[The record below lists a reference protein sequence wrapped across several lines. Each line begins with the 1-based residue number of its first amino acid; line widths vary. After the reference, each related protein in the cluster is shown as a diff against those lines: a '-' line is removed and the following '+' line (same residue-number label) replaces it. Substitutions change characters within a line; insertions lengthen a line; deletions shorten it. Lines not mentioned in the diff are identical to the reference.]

1 MAFLYEKSEICAGI
15 SRLFE
20 NKELINLNIIENI
33 AKAINLKES
42 TTVIERFL
50 LMLYFKQTKNTKV
63 IAKELL
69 IPVPIATAIKKECI
83 KQNLI
88 SQGYGII
95 LTEFGVNFVE
105 KSLGYEGINHNL
117 YHQLLTSENNN
128 EYTLKL
134 IQKMKDIFDN
144 RPTVDV
150 SIDQAHATIETA
162 VKRAMLALNHQTL
175 IGKKLLFI
183 GDDDLISIAIGF
195 LLKDLFPNKSKHLTK
210 LVVVDISS
218 ELVSYIKSQAKK
230 HQLPIDCYERDL
242 RNPLPESLNSQFDAV
257 FTDPPYTTAGLEL
270 FVSRGLSGLK
280 KGLGYKIFLSYGNKA
295 IHDTHEFQKIIIKS
309 RLIIQSIDTTFNTY
323 VGASLLGNQSQM
335 ITLATTKETRP
346 TVKDEEEFQGLM
358 YTKDINLLAKENRQN
373 ESNDH

>member
-1 MAFLYEKSEICAGI
+1 M
-15 SRLFE
+15 
-20 NKELINLNIIENI
+20 
-33 AKAINLKES
+33 
-42 TTVIERFL
+42 
-50 LMLYFKQTKNTKV
+50 
-63 IAKELL
+63 
-69 IPVPIATAIKKECI
+69 PIATAIKKECI

-117 YHQLLTSENNN
+117 YHQLLTSENNS

-175 IGKKLLFI
+175 IEKKLLFI

-195 LLKDLFPNKSKHLTK
+195 LLKDLFPNKNKHSAK

-218 ELVSYIKSQAKK
+218 ELVSYIKSQEKK

-358 YTKDINLLAKENRQN
+358 YTKDINLLAKENDKN